1 MNWADHLIQLTMTV
15 FLIFGVYQF
24 YFWCQ
29 RQTWRPVVRFN
40 SKIDEALPFWPVW
53 AWVYSFLYYPAIV
66 YLNWVVSSPRHFNHL
81 AMSFFI
87 LLFMQMAF
95 FLVVPVATPDHWRD
109 YALGEGL
116 SKRFLRFVQKFDAPT
131 NCFPSMHVSVA
142 TLTAL
147 HAQPHLGPAIAVYLR
162 LLPET
167 GTLPRSICPST
178 ALSWVAVRASDGRRR
193 DPEEVAPFGLSVP
206 LVLPAL
212 GPGQFRD

>member
-29 RQTWRPVVRFN
+29 RQTWRPVIRFN
-40 SKIDEALPFWPVW
+40 SKIDEALPFWPIW

-95 FLVVPVATPDHWRD
+95 FLLLPVATPDHWRD
-109 YALGEGL
+109 FAKGEGP
-116 SKRFLRFVQKFDAPT
+116 SRWFLRLVQKFDKPS

-147 HAQPHLGPAIAVYLR
+147 HAQPHLGPWSYAFPALIAISCVFSKQHYLID
-162 LLPET
+162 LPF
-167 GTLPRSICPST
+167 GA
-178 ALSWVAVRASDGRRR
+178 ALGWVAFKAFLLMGG
-193 DPEEVAPFGLSVP
+193 A
-206 LVLPAL
+206 AA
-212 GPGQFRD
+212 

>member
-95 FLVVPVATPDHWRD
+95 FLMVPVATPDHWRD
-109 YALGEGL
+109 FAQGAGL
-116 SKRFLRFVQKFDAPT
+116 SRRFLRFVQKFDAPT

-147 HAQPHLGPAIAVYLR
+147 HAQPHLGPWSYAFPALIAISCVFSKQHYLID
-162 LLPET
+162 LPF
-167 GTLPRSICPST
+167 GA
-178 ALSWVAVRASDGRRR
+178 ALGWVAFKAFLLMGG
-193 DPEEVAPFGLSVP
+193 A
-206 LVLPAL
+206 AA
-212 GPGQFRD
+212 